1 MSIDTL
7 LNVVA
12 TSTLLG
18 GLAFAAVQV
27 EYFRAQRR
35 RDAALALVQSYQ
47 SPEFA
52 RAIFYGLN
60 IRDDLPQ
67 MDDADIAV
75 ARREGMWLLITTWES
90 LGILV
95 HRREVSLELVEDFF
109 SGAIELSWR
118 RFGPLIEQ
126 TRKEI
131 GRDTYFEW
139 FQWLAERVAEH
150 ESRVTPIPAYVE
162 HRTWR
167 P

>member
-1 MSIDTL
+1 MSFDTL
-7 LNVVA
+7 LNMVA
-12 TSTLLG
+12 TGTLVG
-18 GLAFAAVQV
+18 GLAFAVVQIQ
-27 EYFRAQRR
+27 YFRARRR

-52 RAIFYGLN
+52 RAIFYGLD
-60 IRDDLPQ
+60 IPDGLPQ
-67 MDDADIAV
+67 MDEADVAV
-75 ARREGMWLLITTWES
+75 ARREGMWLLMTTWES

-95 HRREVSLELVEDFF
+95 HRGEVSLELVEDFF
-109 SGAIELSWR
+109 SGAIVLSWR

-139 FQWLAERVAEH
+139 FEWLAERVAEH
-150 ESRVTPIPAYVE
+150 ESRVRPIPAYVE
-162 HRTWR
+162 HRRWR

>member
-7 LNVVA
+7 LNMV
-12 TSTLLG
+12 STGTLVG
-18 GLAFAAVQV
+18 ALAFAVVQV
-27 EYFRAQRR
+27 EFFRARRR

-52 RAIFYGLN
+52 RAIFYGLD
-60 IRDDLPQ
+60 IPDGLPRLAE
-67 MDDADIAV
+67 ADVNV
-75 ARREGMWLLITTWES
+75 ARRDGMWLLMTTWES

-95 HRREVSLELVEDFF
+95 HRREISLELVEDFF
-109 SGAIELSWR
+109 SGPVVLSWR

-139 FQWLAERVAEH
+139 FQWLAERIAEH
-150 ESRVTPIPAYVE
+150 ESTARPIPAYIE
-162 HRTWR
+162 HRRWR
-167 P
+167 A